1 MRRRISLR
9 ARITI
14 GSTIVAV
21 LLLAGASAVVYMHLT
36 GIVADKERA
45 ILHGITEVY
54 RGAIEEDPGE
64 RFPPPG
70 VKQHVAIVAPDGTE
84 RMNTFPAG
92 LVDRVSDVIEEGPRL
107 HHVRSGDTTFFVYV
121 DPVETAG
128 GTWYVLA
135 TRDTDIAEDVLS
147 DVVRLM
153 VLVLTVG
160 ALVFA
165 VGSWFVAG
173 AALRPV
179 EQMRRSAETLV
190 VARRGELLP
199 VGDAHD
205 DLADLARTL
214 NDLLER
220 MRAANER
227 ERQMVSDAS
236 HELRNPLAVLHAQ
249 LGLIDGA
256 DATADA
262 AAVHDARTT
271 LARLT
276 RIADSLLRLSRIDA
290 VDDVGSAAV
299 RELVGALTDSVDEL
313 RLRSAER
320 MPGRAVDLDFTI
332 DIRDEEMRLR
342 IRADDFTRVVDNLV
356 DNALSASGP
365 RDVRIAV
372 AFEADSEGAR
382 LSVTDDAGGF
392 DPEVAA
398 HAFERFVR
406 GRAPAYAGSGL
417 GLAIVAALASKAGGR
432 AVIENRQG
440 VGATVVVT
448 FAVVAD

>member
-14 GSTIVAV
+14 GSTLVAV
-21 LLLAGASAVVYMHLT
+21 LLLAGASAIVYAHLT

-54 RGAIEEDPGE
+54 RGAIREDPNE

-92 LVDRVSDVIEEGPRL
+92 LLDRATEIIAEGPRL
-107 HHVRSGDTTFFVYV
+107 QHVRAGSKTFFVYV
-121 DPVETAG
+121 DPVETAD

-153 VLVLTVG
+153 VLVLAAG

-165 VGSWFVAG
+165 AGSWFVAG

-179 EQMRRSAETLV
+179 DHMRRSAQTLV
-190 VARRGELLP
+190 VSRRGELLP
-199 VGDAHD
+199 VGEAHD

-220 MRAANER
+220 MRAATDR

-236 HELRNPLAVLHAQ
+236 HELRNPLAVLQAQ
-249 LGLIDGA
+249 FELIDGSDAAA
-256 DATADA
+256 DATAIRE
-262 AAVHDARTT
+262 ARAT

-276 RIADSLLRLSRIDA
+276 RIADSLLQLSRIDA
-290 VDDVGSAAV
+290 VGDAGSATAEHLVDAV
-299 RELVGALTDSVDEL
+299 TDRIDRL
-313 RLRSAER
+313 RLQSSER
-320 MPGRAVDLDFTI
+320 TPGRNVDLDFVI
-332 DIRDEEMRLR
+332 DVADDRVRLR
-342 IRADDFTRVVDNLV
+342 VRADDFTRIIDNLV
-356 DNALSASGP
+356 DNALSAAESE
-365 RDVRIAV
+365 DVRILVSLAV
-372 AFEADSEGAR
+372 TSDGAR
-382 LSVTDDAGGF
+382 LAVSDDAGGF
-392 DPEVAA
+392 DPEVADR
-398 HAFERFVR
+398 AFERFVR
-406 GRAPAYAGSGL
+406 GRAPSYSGSGL
-417 GLAIVAALASKAGGR
+417 GLAIVAGLAEKSGGEAL
-432 AVIENRQG
+432 IENRQG

-448 FAVVAD
+448 FGVADD

>member
-14 GSTIVAV
+14 GSTLVAV
-21 LLLAGASAVVYMHLT
+21 LLLAGASAIVYAHLT

-70 VKQHVAIVAPDGTE
+70 VKQHVAIVAPDGAE
-84 RMNTFPAG
+84 HMNTFPDDLA
-92 LVDRVSDVIEEGPRL
+92 DRITAIIGEGPRL
-107 HHVRSGDTTFFVYV
+107 HHVQAGSRTFFVYV
-121 DPVETAG
+121 DPVETAE

-153 VLVLTVG
+153 VIVLAAG

-165 VGSWFVAG
+165 AGSWFVAG

-179 EQMRRSAETLV
+179 EHMRRSAETLV
-190 VARRGELLP
+190 VSRHGELLP

-220 MRAANER
+220 MRAANDR

-249 LGLIDGA
+249 FGLIDGT
-256 DATADA
+256 DAVADA
-262 AAVHDARTT
+262 AAIDEARAT

-290 VDDVGSAAV
+290 VDDVGSATA
-299 RELVGALTDSVDEL
+299 EDLVDALTDRVDRL
-313 RLRSAER
+313 RLQSSER
-320 MPGRAVDLDFTI
+320 MPGRVVDLDFVI
-332 DIRDEEMRLR
+332 DVADGRVRLR
-342 IRADDFTRVVDNLV
+342 IPADDFTRIVDNLV
-356 DNALSASGP
+356 GNAIAAAGGQ
-365 RDVRIAV
+365 DVRILVSFAV
-372 AFEADSEGAR
+372 TADGAR
-382 LSVTDDAGGF
+382 LAVSDDAGGF
-392 DPEVAA
+392 DPEIADR
-398 HAFERFVR
+398 AFERFVR
-406 GRAPAYAGSGL
+406 GRAPSCSGSGL
-417 GLAIVAALASKAGGR
+417 GLAIVAGLAEQSGGT
-432 AVIENRQG
+432 AVIDNRQG

-448 FAVVAD
+448 FGVVAD